1 MIREEHKHN
10 SQHQLRSPIHDR
22 EEHKHNSQHQLR
34 SPIHDR
40 EEHKHN
46 SQHHKVMREK
56 NINII
61 VNIS

>member
-1 MIREEHKHN
+1 MSN
-10 SQHQLRSPIHDR
+10 PSTLSPMHDR

-46 SQHHKVMREK
+46 SQHQRNHKNK
-56 NINII
+56 K
-61 VNIS
+61 

>member
-1 MIREEHKHN
+1 MREKNINIIEEHK
-10 SQHQLRSPIHDR
+10 HQLRSPIHDR

-40 EEHKHN
+40 EKHKH
-46 SQHHKVMREK
+46 KKLRY
-56 NINII
+56 INII